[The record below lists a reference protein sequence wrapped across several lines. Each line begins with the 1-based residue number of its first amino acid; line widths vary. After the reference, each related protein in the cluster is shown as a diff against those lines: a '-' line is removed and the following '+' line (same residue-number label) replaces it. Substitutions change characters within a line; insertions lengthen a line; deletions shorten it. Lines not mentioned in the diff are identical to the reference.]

1 MNTRLLT
8 LITLTA
14 ALGAC
19 SSMPER
25 NSDLDRAQGRLRSAQ
40 NDAQVAQL
48 APDEL
53 KQASDTLVMAEKAW
67 SDNEPKSKVDHLAYM
82 GAQRVVVAQESASSR
97 ASQAVIAGAA
107 AERDRMRLQQ
117 RTAEADRARQQLASA
132 EQSNANK
139 TAALAQADA
148 ATLRE
153 QARADSSDARA
164 NALAQQLLELNAKK
178 TERGYVVT
186 LQDVLFDTGQA
197 RLMPESA
204 GFLAR
209 LADAFKRNASLTAAI
224 EGYTDS
230 VGGSNANY
238 ELSDRRANAVKT
250 ALMSLGVRDEQ
261 LTVRG
266 FGENNPVASNDT
278 VDGRQ
283 MNRRVEI
290 VFGSQSGLV
299 LAK

>member
-164 NALAQQLLELNAKK
+164 NALAQQLQELNAKK

>member
-82 GAQRVVVAQESASSR
+82 GAQRVLVAQESASSR

-164 NALAQQLLELNAKK
+164 NALAQQLQELNAKK

>member
-25 NSDLDRAQGRLRSAQ
+25 NSDLDRAQGLLRAAQ

-148 ATLRE
+148 ATQRE

-164 NALAQQLLELNAKK
+164 NALAQQLQELNAKK